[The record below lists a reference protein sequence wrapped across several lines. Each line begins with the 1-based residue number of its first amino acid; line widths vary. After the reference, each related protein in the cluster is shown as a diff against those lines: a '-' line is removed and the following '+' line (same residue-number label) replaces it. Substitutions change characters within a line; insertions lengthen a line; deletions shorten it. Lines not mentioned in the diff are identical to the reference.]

1 MFKLRRFVADVTAAV
16 TPEAPSVW
24 GPNDKQVPDDSSTC
38 GNAGRAT
45 YRSIERDAFSA
56 GNVSSLVILAQ
67 CVP

>member
-24 GPNDKQVPDDSSTC
+24 GPDDKQVPDDSSTC
-38 GNAGRAT
+38 GNAVRAN
-45 YRSIERDAFSA
+45 YRSLERDALSA
-56 GNVSSLVILAQ
+56 GNVSIVILAQ